1 MTDQPEEVRRLLEA
15 IDALEAIQD
24 DAACASAV
32 TEVLN
37 QWPGHHSRLRE
48 IRQQRVQAL
57 KAQGKTWQEIAVIL
71 GGIHPTRAQQIAT
84 GLRGSKRPPKKAER
98 SPDEESST

>member
-1 MTDQPEEVRRLLEA
+1 MTDQPEEVHRLLEA

-37 QWPGHHSRLRE
+37 QWPDHHSRLRE
-48 IRQQRVQAL
+48 IRQRRVQAL
-57 KAQGKTWQEIAVIL
+57 RAQGKTWAEIGTIL
-71 GGIHPTRAQQIAT
+71 GGVHPTRAQQIAT
-84 GLRGSKRPPKKAER
+84 GLRGSKRPKAAER
-98 SPDEESST
+98 EEGGSSG

>member
-32 TEVLN
+32 TEVLK
-37 QWPGHHSRLRE
+37 QWPEQHSRLRE
-48 IRQQRVQAL
+48 IRQRRVQAL
-57 KAQGKTWQEIAVIL
+57 KEKGKTWAEIGVIL
-71 GGIHPTRAQQIAT
+71 GGVHATRAQQIAT
-84 GLRGSKRPPKKAER
+84 GLRGSKRPPKKAEGGEG
-98 SPDEESST
+98 DG